1 MINKKTVKIVFLIVI
16 IFSMTFLNLR
26 SLTLRTIMTLA
37 TYYPEYPYYYYEDML
52 FGFNLNMDFLN
63 VYQNYG
69 IGAKV
74 FYKLKSNH
82 PYIQNLETYEVY
94 LHNFFGSIDDETY
107 FIYGVFG
114 GVRQTKICYG
124 EYKTDID
131 VDLTII
137 RPVFGFHFSDNNWG
151 ITLCWTQNNDNKPK
165 LEYDF
170 KLRSSKNIIF
180 QIGGSLK
187 GPVDSIKSDFHIH
200 TGYEFVL

>member
-1 MINKKTVKIVFLIVI
+1 MVVF
-16 IFSMTFLNLR
+16 FSVTFLNLQ
-26 SLTLRTIMTLA
+26 SLTLRTIMTGA
-37 TYYPEYPYYYYEDML
+37 IYYPKYPDYYYKDML

-82 PYIQNLETYEVY
+82 PYIRNLETYEVY
-94 LHNFFGSIDDETY
+94 LHNFFGTIDEETY

-114 GVRQTKICYG
+114 GVRQTKICYE
-124 EYKTDID
+124 EYKTEID
-131 VDLTII
+131 VDLTMV

-151 ITLCWTQNNDNKPK
+151 ITLRWTQNDKNKPK
-165 LEYDF
+165 LEYDL
-170 KLRSSKNIIF
+170 KLRSSKSIVF

-187 GPVDSIKSDFHIH
+187 GTVDSVKSDFYIH
-200 TGYEFVL
+200 AGYEFVL